1 MRWRTLPGRVPP
13 ISMVATAALSVQL
26 GAALATKLF
35 AAVGPQGAVT
45 LRLVFAC
52 SVMLPLTLVTRG
64 AKAFPSRDRLGI
76 VVLFGLDLAAMNL
89 TFYEAIARIPLGVAV
104 TVEFSGPL
112 CLSLVA
118 SRRRPDVVWAFAAG
132 VGVALLGSG
141 VGPRLDPG
149 GVVFAGLA
157 GVFWAGYILASKK
170 AGRSFS
176 SLDGLSWGLFV
187 AAVVVAPYGFASKG
201 ASMLS
206 LRALGLGAAVA
217 ALSSVL
223 PYSIDLMTLRRV
235 SPRHFGLML
244 SLGPA
249 LGALTGLVVLGQGL
263 NVREWIALG
272 MVAGANAG
280 SSLSSPRRG
289 ASTEAPQVGSELA
302 A

>member
-1 MRWRTLPGRVPP
+1 MRWKTLPGRVPP
-13 ISMVATAALSVQL
+13 LSMVAAATLSVQL

-52 SVMLPLTLVTRG
+52 AVMLPLTLITRG
-64 AKAFPSRDRLGI
+64 TKAFPRRGRLGV

-89 TFYEAIARIPLGVAV
+89 SFYEAIARIPLGVAV

-112 CLSLVA
+112 CLSLA
-118 SRRRPDVVWAFAAG
+118 TSRRRPDVVWACAAG
-132 VGVALLGSG
+132 VGVALLGSA

-157 GVFWAGYILASKK
+157 GVFWAGYILASKQ
-170 AGRSFS
+170 AGKSFS
-176 SLDGLSWGLFV
+176 SLDGLSWGLAV
-187 AAVVVAPYGFASKG
+187 AAAVIAPFGFGSSG
-201 ASMLS
+201 LSLLS

-235 SPRHFGLML
+235 SPRHFGVML

-249 LGALTGLVVLGQGL
+249 VGALTGLVVLGQGL
-263 NVREWIALG
+263 GVREWIALG

-289 ASTEAPQVGSELA
+289 ASDAAPQVGRELA